1 MSLVFDVL
9 DRLAGPMPKRFDPTT
24 VRATLPDASKEKTL
38 SGHVRECTA
47 RYVEVRTLLSDLEV
61 GNAKTQRLIWA
72 LIALGVAGNTDLL
85 AKIASFV
92 AN

>member
-1 MSLVFDVL
+1 MSIAFDIL
-9 DRLAGPMPKRFDPTT
+9 ERLAPMPKRFDPATA
-24 VRATLPDASKEKTL
+24 RATLPDASKEKTL
-38 SGHVRECTA
+38 AGHVRECTA